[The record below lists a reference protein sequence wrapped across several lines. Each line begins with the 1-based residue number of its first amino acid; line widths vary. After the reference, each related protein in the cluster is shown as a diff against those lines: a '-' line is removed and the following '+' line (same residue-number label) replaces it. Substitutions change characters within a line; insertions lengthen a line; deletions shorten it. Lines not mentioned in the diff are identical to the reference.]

1 MPRTEP
7 SNLELDPDTM
17 QALGNQVLDAVVNHL
32 ATLRDQ
38 PAQRS
43 MGRHEAQQLVERA
56 APEDGASFDA
66 ILAILRER
74 VFPYHAREPHPHF
87 MGYIPSS
94 PTSPAVL
101 GDWRATGYNFFA
113 GVWSVASGPNELEL
127 LVLDWFRQW
136 LGMPDGTSGILTS
149 GGSAATM
156 TAVVAARHVFAGDR
170 SELLPRM
177 TVYTS
182 EQSHSSVARAAWIA
196 G

>member
-1 MPRTEP
+1 MLRTEP

-43 MGRHEAQQLVERA
+43 MGRHEAQQLVERD

-94 PTSPAVL
+94 PTFPAVL
-101 GDWRATGYNFFA
+101 GDWLATGYNFFA
-113 GVWSVASGPNELEL
+113 GVWSVASGPNEIEL
-127 LVLDWFRQW
+127 IVLDWFRRW
-136 LGMPDGTSGILTS
+136 LGMPDGTSGLLVSRGSTATLT
-149 GGSAATM
+149 AL
-156 TAVVAARHVFAGDR
+156 VAARHAADPSGA
-170 SELLPRM
+170 SLPRLV
-177 TVYTS
+177 VYGS
-182 EQSHSSVARAAWIA
+182 DQAHSSVDRAAWIV
-196 G
+196 